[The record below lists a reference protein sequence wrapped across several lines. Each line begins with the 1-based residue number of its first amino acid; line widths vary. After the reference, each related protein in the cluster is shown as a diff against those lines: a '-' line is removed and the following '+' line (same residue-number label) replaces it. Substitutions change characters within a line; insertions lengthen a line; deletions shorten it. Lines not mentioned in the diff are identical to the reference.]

1 MKRRE
6 MLKLS
11 GAAIGLSMFPLGWTR
26 AEEGKKE
33 KVLYYTQSAGFRH
46 GPVTRKNGELAF
58 SEKVMV
64 EVGKEHGV
72 EVVCSQD
79 GGVFDG
85 DLDQYAAIAF
95 YTSGDLTTA
104 EEKPMSKEG
113 KKKLLDWISA
123 GGGFV
128 GFHSA
133 TDSFRMPNDKEK
145 KDPYIEMLGGEFIT
159 HGAQQKA
166 KMKVASPKFPEVE
179 NLGDGFDM
187 MEEWYAMYKFGKDL
201 HVVLVQETAGM
212 TGDMYQRP
220 PFPATWAKMFGKGR
234 VFYTSMGHRED
245 VWTNKEHFQTVVL
258 GGFSW
263 VMKHVDADVTPNVEQ
278 VTPGANKLT
287 K

>member
-95 YTSGDLTTA
+95 YTSGDLTQA
-104 EEKPMSKEG
+104 KEKPMSKEG

-179 NLGDGFDM
+179 NLGDGFEM

-201 HVVLVQETAGM
+201 HVVLIQETAGM

-220 PFPATWAKMFGKGR
+220 PFPATWAKMYGKGR

-263 VMKHVDADVTPNVEQ
+263 VMKHVDADVTPNIEQ